1 MDEERT
7 LNLFAVHE
15 ARMLAL
21 DTRRMPVPVLLVS
34 GSLGS
39 GKTTLLNHILH
50 NKINL
55 RVTCLVNDLAAQNI
69 DAELLIARDEAR
81 KTVHLSNGC
90 VCHALSGEFEEEMW
104 QVLQET
110 DGSDQTD
117 YVVIETSGVV
127 DPVSLVQKLE
137 RRYGKMTRARLDG
150 VIIVVDADVLA
161 NQLGA
166 EGAEAAEGAEGAES
180 ARRRLG
186 ASAGPALMRQLA
198 CADVVLLNKVRT
210 CLLHSLTLTR
220 LTALATL
227 TTLTTRTKLTTLALL
242 H

>member
-90 VCHALSGEFEEEMW
+90 VCHGLSGEVEE
-104 QVLQET
+104 
-110 DGSDQTD
+110 
-117 YVVIETSGVV
+117 
-127 DPVSLVQKLE
+127 
-137 RRYGKMTRARLDG
+137 
-150 VIIVVDADVLA
+150 
-161 NQLGA
+161 
-166 EGAEAAEGAEGAES
+166 
-180 ARRRLG
+180 
-186 ASAGPALMRQLA
+186 
-198 CADVVLLNKVRT
+198 
-210 CLLHSLTLTR
+210 
-220 LTALATL
+220 
-227 TTLTTRTKLTTLALL
+227 
-242 H
+242 